1 MTKTGSQKNAINQES
16 RIAGEGKKPSF
27 SFFFF
32 YENSRQLRLSLVSHS
47 IFTGTYERRVNE
59 VIYDFVGTFMA
70 FPEWNVRIYRD
81 HKSAMHRSQTAT
93 ILHVTNVQPDA

>member
-16 RIAGEGKKPSF
+16 RIAGDRGKKPSF
-27 SFFFF
+27 SFFF
-32 YENSRQLRLSLVSHS
+32 YENSRQLRLSLVSRS